1 MSRAVVEQLA
11 DRIHRQGPVPVGDVL
26 EVALYAP
33 GTGFYESGGAA
44 GRRHGDFLTSPEVG
58 PLFGAVVARALDA
71 WWREMGA
78 PDPFLVVEAAA
89 GTGVLAQAVLKAEPG
104 CAKALRYVLVERS
117 AALRRRQG
125 ERVRLEH
132 PSLVLPPVDADTQ
145 EPVPEAPPGPLCTS
159 LAELPRVPGGRAVV
173 LANELLDN
181 LPFDLAERRD
191 GVWFEVRVGL
201 ATPDGA
207 AASGITATPGVAAV
221 PAADARPLVEVLVPL
236 DEARS
241 ALLDRL
247 VPSPPEGARVPLQA
261 AAAEWLR
268 SALATAGAR
277 GRVVVLDYATTTADL
292 AARPAD
298 EWLRTYRSHGRG
310 SGYLDDLGAQDVTC
324 EVAVD
329 QLALVQAPASDRS
342 QADWLRSH
350 GLDALV
356 DEGRRLWAER
366 AHVADL
372 AAIAARSRV
381 TEAEA
386 LCDPRG
392 LGAFRV
398 LEWTR

>member
-1 MSRAVVEQLA
+1 MQGRQVTTSEVVDRLA
-11 DRIHRQGPVPVGDVL
+11 DAIQRQGPVPVSDVV

-33 GTGFYESGGAA
+33 GAGFYETGGAA
-44 GRRHGDFLTSPEVG
+44 GRQHGDFLTSPEVG
-58 PLFGAVVARALDA
+58 PLFGAVVARALDT
-71 WWREMGA
+71 WWQGMGT
-78 PDPFLVVEAAA
+78 PDPFLVVEAGA
-89 GTGVLAQAVLKAEPG
+89 GTGTLAQAVLKADPA
-104 CAKALRYVLVERS
+104 CAEALRYVLVERS
-117 AALRRRQG
+117 TPQRRRQG

-159 LAELPRVPGGRAVV
+159 LAELPRVPGVRSVV

-181 LPFDLAERRD
+181 LPFDLAERRAGAWD
-191 GVWFEVRVGL
+191 EIRVGL
-201 ATPDGA
+201 VDPEDRG
-207 AASGITATPGVAAV
+207 SG
-221 PAADARPLVEVLVPL
+221 LVEVPVPL

-247 VPSPPEGARVPLQA
+247 APDAADGARVPLQA
-261 AAAEWLR
+261 AATEWLR
-268 SALATAGAR
+268 TALATAGPR
-277 GRVVVLDYATTTADL
+277 GRVVLLDYATGTADL
-292 AARPAD
+292 AARPAG
-298 EWLRTYRSHGRG
+298 EWLRTYRDHGRG
-310 SGYLDDLGAQDVTC
+310 TGYLDDLGAQDVTC

-342 QADWLRSH
+342 QAEWLRSH
-350 GLDALV
+350 GLDDLV
-356 DEGRRLWAER
+356 DEGRRLWTER

-386 LCDPRG
+386 LCDPTG

>member
-1 MSRAVVEQLA
+1 MTHSDAVV
-11 DRIHRQGPVPVGDVL
+11 DRLTDEIRRQGPVPLSDVL

-33 GTGFYESGGAA
+33 GAGFYESGGAA
-44 GRRHGDFLTSPEVG
+44 GRREGDFLTSPEVG
-58 PLFGAVVARALDA
+58 PLFGAVVARALDT
-71 WWREMGA
+71 WWQGMGK
-78 PDPFLVVEAAA
+78 PDPFLVVEAGA
-89 GTGVLAQAVLKAEPG
+89 GTGALAQAVLKAEPA
-104 CAKALRYVLVERS
+104 CAEALRYVLVERS
-117 AALRRRQG
+117 AVQRRRQG

-159 LAELPRVPGGRAVV
+159 LAELPRVPNVRAVV

-191 GVWFEVRVGL
+191 GGWCEVRVGL
-201 ATPDGA
+201 ADA
-207 AASGITATPGVAAV
+207 EVAASG
-221 PAADARPLVEVLVPL
+221 LVEVMVPL

-247 VPSPPEGARVPLQA
+247 VPDVVDGARVPLQA

-268 SALATAGAR
+268 SALATAGSR
-277 GRVVVLDYATTTADL
+277 GRVVLLDYATSTADL

-310 SGYLDDLGAQDVTC
+310 NGYLDDLGMQDVTC

-329 QLALVQAPASDRS
+329 QLAPIQALASDRS
-342 QADWLRSH
+342 QAEWLRSH
-350 GLDALV
+350 GLDDLV
-356 DEGRRLWAER
+356 DEGRRLWTER

-372 AAIAARSRV
+372 AAVAARSRV

-386 LCDPRG
+386 LCDPTG